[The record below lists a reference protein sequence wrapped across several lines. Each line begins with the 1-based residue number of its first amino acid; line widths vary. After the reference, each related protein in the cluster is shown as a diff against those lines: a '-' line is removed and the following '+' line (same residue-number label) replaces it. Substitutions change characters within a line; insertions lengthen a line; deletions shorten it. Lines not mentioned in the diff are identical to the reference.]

1 MTAQDWST
9 YLDDLE
15 QSIVAQLQQVTVPE
29 PTEVLS
35 VPDATPPT
43 GIGPLP
49 ESHRA
54 RAVDLLA
61 QIEVLQ
67 TELRRAC
74 DRTGRALSVSRRVRR
89 TVAAPASSYVD
100 SYS

>member
-15 QSIVAQLQQVTVPE
+15 QSIADQRQQIAVPE

-35 VPDATPPT
+35 VPNAAPPA

-54 RAVDLLA
+54 RAVALVA
-61 QIEVLQ
+61 QLELLQ
-67 TELRRAC
+67 TELQQAC
-74 DRTGRALSVSRRVRR
+74 DRTGRSLSASRRARKA
-89 TVAAPASSYVD
+89 VAAPASSYVD